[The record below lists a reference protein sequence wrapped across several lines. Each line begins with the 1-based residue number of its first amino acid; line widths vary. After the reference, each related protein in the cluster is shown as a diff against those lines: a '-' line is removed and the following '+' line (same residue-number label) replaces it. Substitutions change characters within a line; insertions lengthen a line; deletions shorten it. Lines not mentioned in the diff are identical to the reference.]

1 MKRFIESTYL
11 LNLLFLLVC
20 QSIFASSLAA
30 ELDWPKKPIQLILS
44 FPPGGS
50 TDMMARSVASSIET
64 ILGQPIVIENKPG
77 AGGMIGLSAAAKAP
91 PDGYTI
97 HVSAMTNQAISQ
109 AVFAN
114 PPADLRKD
122 VVPVA
127 LLGTLPHLVE
137 VNPKIPANNLKELI
151 AYIRSKNG
159 DFNFASQGNGTLSH
173 LEAEVFLARIG
184 GTGTHI
190 PYKGSSFALPDLIA
204 GNTVMMFDSVSAS
217 LPYIKSGKLRP
228 IAIAASQRTPLLPD
242 VPTFAQSGL
251 TDFDVENYGALY
263 VPKGTPQF
271 IIDKL
276 ENAVRQA
283 LSNKELINRVEGQGI
298 HLYFE
303 SAARLLE
310 ITQLEHEKWK
320 KVVKSTNIK
329 ID

>member
-1 MKRFIESTYL
+1 MKRFSAIAYFFNALFFLTFTNLSTDI
-11 LNLLFLLVC
+11 V
-20 QSIFASSLAA
+20 AA
-30 ELDWPKKPIQLILS
+30 EVDWPKKPIQLILS

-50 TDMMARSVASSIET
+50 TDIMARSVATALEP

-77 AGGMIGLSAAAKAP
+77 AGGMIGLSAAAKSS

-109 AVFAN
+109 SLFSN

-122 VVPVA
+122 FSPVA
-127 LLGTLPHLVE
+127 MLGSLPHLIE
-137 VNPKIPANNLKELI
+137 INPKVPANNLKELI

-173 LEAEVFLARIG
+173 LEAEVFMQRIG
-184 GTGTHI
+184 TTGTHI

-217 LPYIKSGKLRP
+217 LPYVRSGKLRP

-242 VPTFAQSGL
+242 VPTLTQAGL
-251 TDFDVENYGALY
+251 ADFDVENYCALY
-263 VPKGTPQF
+263 VPKGTPQT

-283 LSNKELINRVEGQGI
+283 LNNKEMIDRVEGQGI
-298 HLYFE
+298 HLHFE
-303 SAARLLE
+303 SASRLVE
-310 ITQLEHEKWK
+310 ITQMEHDKWK
-320 KVVKSTNIK
+320 KVVKSANVK